1 MNNAM
6 HNIEVIALTPG
17 NYLVKGDLT
26 FNNINKATV
35 KILNFKQTGPVIN
48 SVINIDLQQLGKID
62 SAGLALLIE
71 WVKNSRTYK
80 KELRFDNIPAQLTAL
95 AKLSYLSEI
104 DLLTTKNN

>member
-1 MNNAM
+1 M

-17 NYLVKGDLT
+17 NYLIKGDLT
-26 FNNINKATV
+26 FNSINKATV
-35 KILNFKQTGPVIN
+35 KILNFKQTA

-71 WVKNSRTYK
+71 WIKFSRIHK
-80 KELRFDNIPAQLTAL
+80 KELRFNNIPAQLTAL